1 MLITL
6 DLTTRQA
13 HRVLL
18 QAIRTRA
25 KLEIEPRPEAISALL
40 WGTLAGQEQEA
51 LLVDLHDADHDVAPT
66 ALVGAMCDVRTIL
79 SGQLCLFGSHILDVS
94 THAVPQRVT
103 LAVPDTIQVANRRR
117 FTRKAP
123 IEPVPVRIALP
134 ATPAPFVAILS
145 NIGPRG
151 LACRAVQ
158 PDVDDL
164 LFIGDLVQLEFLLP
178 WSNEVYALPASA
190 CSKTRCREEGHL
202 LIGFEFVAPEDDASL
217 THLRTALNNE
227 AARLT
232 EQEGK
237 P

>member
-1 MLITL
+1 MLVTL

-40 WGTLAGQEQEA
+40 WGTLAGQEQDS
-51 LLVDLHDADHDVAPT
+51 LLVDLHDAGQDITLA

-79 SGQLCLFGSHILDVS
+79 SGQLCLFSSHIVDA
-94 THAVPQRVT
+94 TARAVPQRLM

-123 IEPVPVRIALP
+123 IEQVPVRIAVP
-134 ATPAPFVAILS
+134 ATEAPFVAILS
-145 NIGPRG
+145 NIGPSG
-151 LACRAVQ
+151 LACRAVN
-158 PDVDDL
+158 PEVDDI
-164 LFIGDLVQLEFLLP
+164 LFIGDRVQVEFVLP
-178 WSNEVYALPASA
+178 WSNEVYTLPAST
-190 CSKTRCREEGHL
+190 CSKARCREEGHL
-202 LIGFEFVAPEDDASL
+202 LIGFEFMSAEDDAHL
-217 THLRTALNNE
+217 AHLRAALNDE